1 LEAPAN
7 PEVKVPYLTARRIFA
22 FYSAAM
28 LVGVLTGCQ
37 QSPPAGDAG
46 HSELSIVPVSQID
59 QDGATTST
67 KSNAAPADPAGD
79 GKAACPPVSVAMA
92 GPITGADAAL
102 GMNIRDGAQLAVDQ
116 HNANNPGCRV
126 ELKAFDTE
134 GDPEK
139 AIAAAAQIID
149 NPSIIGLIGPGN
161 SGETK
166 ATGPALDQAGLA
178 ALTPSATNVSLT
190 KNGWRTFFRG
200 LANDAVQGPSIA
212 HYLTKTLGKKRV
224 CVVDDSTDYG
234 LGLADAVRQTLGTA
248 GPPCNIEVKRG
259 DKDFSAAVT
268 QLKNSAP
275 DAVFYGGFYTEAAEL
290 TTQLR
295 DAGVSATFASGDAAN
310 DAEYVKLAGD
320 ASKGALL
327 SCPCA
332 PASGAF
338 ADAYAKK
345 FGRPP
350 GTYSTESYDLATVV
364 LKGIDSGHLTRPALL
379 DFVRNYR
386 GQGVARSY
394 QWTATGE
401 LSNDLIWMYKVQ

>member
-1 LEAPAN
+1 MPHLI
-7 PEVKVPYLTARRIFA
+7 ARRGFA
-22 FYSAAM
+22 FYSMAM
-28 LVGVLTGCQ
+28 VVLALSGCQ
-37 QSPPAGDAG
+37 QSPPVGGAG
-46 HSELSIVPVSQID
+46 HPDLRIVPVSQID
-59 QDGATTST
+59 QDGVSTSPT
-67 KSNAAPADPAGD
+67 ANNVPADPAGD
-79 GKAACPPVSVAMA
+79 GKAACPAVSIAMA
-92 GPITGADAAL
+92 GPITGADSAL

-126 ELKAFDTE
+126 GLKAFDTE

-149 NPSIIGLIGPGN
+149 DSSTIGLIGPGN

-166 ATGPALDQAGLA
+166 ATGPALSQAGLA

-190 KNGWRTFFRG
+190 ENGWRTFFRG

-212 HYLTKTLGKKRV
+212 HYLTRTLGKKRV

-234 LGLADAVRQTLGTA
+234 LGLADAVRGALGAA
-248 GPPCNIEVKRG
+248 GSNCNIEVKRG

-268 QLKNSAP
+268 QLKDSAP
-275 DAVFYGGFYTEAAEL
+275 DAIFYGGFYTEAAEL

-295 DAGVSATFASGDAAN
+295 DAGVPATFSSGDAAN
-310 DAEYVKLAGD
+310 DAEFVKLAGD
-320 ASKGALL
+320 ASAGALL

-338 ADAYAKK
+338 AEAYEKK

-350 GTYSTESYDLATVV
+350 GTYSTESYDLATIV
-364 LKGIDSGHLTRPALL
+364 LKGIDSAHLSRPALL
-379 DFVRNYR
+379 DFVHNYR

-401 LSNDLIWMYKVQ
+401 LSNDLIWMYKVEGR